1 MVSKLALYTG
11 RTVMGNITPN
21 FYEDSLTREE
31 YLKLREEDAKRI
43 RTRNRIVT
51 QSSSNRN
58 TKMVN

>member
-11 RTVMGNITPN
+11 RKVMGNITPN

-43 RTRNRIVT
+43 KNQKIVT
-51 QSSSNRN
+51 QQSSNRN
-58 TKMVN
+58 IKMVN